1 MFIGRQHEFA
11 TGTTGGTDASPPT
24 PADNRTSEALHW
36 DDMRLNP
43 RRLILQE
50 LLMQFPEEI

>member
-36 DDMRLNP
+36 DDIFLP